1 MRANYKEC
9 DVIIG
14 YQTIH
19 LMPGQ
24 FIFGLNSA
32 SKDLRLS
39 IQSLR
44 TCLDYLKRSENITV
58 QSTNKYSIITIV
70 NWDTYQS
77 VGDESN
83 SQDNTIAT
91 NQQQTNNKPTTTDK
105 KVKKVKNG
113 KKIKK
118 QNADALFVLPDWIPE
133 ETWAAYMALREKKRA
148 AKTTYALNLIVKELI
163 KIKETHN
170 HDPVTVLNKSIKNG
184 WIDVYPLKE
193 SDIVEQKKSKWFPD
207 RPASGRMQ

>member
-14 YQTIH
+14 YQAIH

-105 KVKKVKNG
+105 KVKKEKNTTCAQNFESFWKAYP
-113 KKIKK
+113 KKKAK
-118 QNADALFVLPDWIPE
+118 PEALKAFQKINPDSSL
-133 ETWAAYMALREKKRA
+133 MEKILKAIEIAR
-148 AKTTYALNLIVKELI
+148 TTDE
-163 KIKETHN
+163 
-170 HDPVTVLNKSIKNG
+170 
-184 WIDVYPLKE
+184 WLKE
-193 SDIVEQKKSKWFPD
+193 KGQFIPYPATWLNGQRWLDEVEHPKA
-207 RPASGRMQ
+207 ASSW